1 MAEFFD
7 YDPLT
12 GVRHDYEYD
21 AETGNATIHTSQ
33 DVSALLDYNKILA
46 NDSLTDKGIKENW
59 WLYAKVPPVVILQM
73 RKKGIDFYNRD
84 HFQRVLQ
91 EINSFYPA
99 LKVTQKN
106 EGTKAKIIVS
116 G

>member
-1 MAEFFD
+1 MSDFFE

-12 GVRHDYEYD
+12 GMRTDFEYNPD
-21 AETGNATIHTSQ
+21 TGEATFNQTQ
-33 DVSALLDYNKILA
+33 DVTALLEFNKILA
-46 NDSLTDKGIKENW
+46 NDSMTDKGIKEGW
-59 WLYAKVPPVVILQM
+59 WLYAKVPPIVILQM

-84 HFQRVLQ
+84 HFQRVMQ

-106 EGTKAKIIVS
+106 EGTKARIIV
-116 G
+116 GG